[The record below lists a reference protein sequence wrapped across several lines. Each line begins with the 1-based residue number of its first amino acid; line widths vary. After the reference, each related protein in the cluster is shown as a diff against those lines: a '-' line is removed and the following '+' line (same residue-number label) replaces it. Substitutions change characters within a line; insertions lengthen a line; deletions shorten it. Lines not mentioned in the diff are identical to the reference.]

1 MPVFPMPSSDYLTAR
16 LLKYIVL
23 KVEALKIAIKLI
35 SSNRHGNLVNFPFD
49 AVRIITRIL

>member
-35 SSNRHGNLVNFPFD
+35 SSTRHGNLVNFS
-49 AVRIITRIL
+49 L

>member
-1 MPVFPMPSSDYLTAR
+1 MPVFPMPSSDFLTAR

-35 SSNRHGNLVNFPFD
+35 SSNRHGNLVNFS
-49 AVRIITRIL
+49 L